1 MADMLIKNG
10 SVVFETEVKKAD
22 ILVRNGKIAAVF
34 APGEYTGDGE
44 VLDISGLYVFPGSI
58 DPHMHMDNHVERCE
72 AVRVDSKRQAIG
84 GLTTMVP
91 FVKSFTSYFD
101 NIPEMIRQYEANSV
115 IDFGFSAFLYA
126 KEHVEEI
133 EETAKRLGITSFKFI
148 FDKQDVV
155 HGVVSD
161 FKGRGPHP
169 RQGRLLQHRE
179 KNALHQQKAAAVRPL

>member
-126 KEHVEEI
+126 KKHVEEI

-148 FDKQDVV
+148 FDK
-155 HGVVSD
+155 HGRCARSGIR
-161 FKGRGPHP
+161 FQRK
-169 RQGRLLQHRE
+169 
-179 KNALHQQKAAAVRPL
+179 RPSPSTRATFTTS